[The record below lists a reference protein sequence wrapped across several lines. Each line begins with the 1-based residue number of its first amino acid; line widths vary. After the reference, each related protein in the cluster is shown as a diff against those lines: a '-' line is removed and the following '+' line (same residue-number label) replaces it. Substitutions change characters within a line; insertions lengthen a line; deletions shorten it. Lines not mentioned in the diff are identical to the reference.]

1 MKLRAVWP
9 LLLAF
14 FLLAEP
20 TPAAAPAG
28 ETVHHVGYLSPGP
41 GYPFEAFHEG
51 LQELGYIEGR
61 NIVIERR
68 SAEGKPERLQD
79 LAADLVQL
87 RVDVIVTATTAATQ
101 AAQRTTSTIPIVFAL
116 ADEPVE
122 LGLVASVAKPGGN
135 ITGLTGLIAEITA
148 KRLELLKELSPKV
161 RRVAVLWGPYPFS
174 ARVLRKVES
183 ASRTLGLTLH
193 EIEVQQPIELNSAFA
208 RMTAWRAEALLVLPH
223 PMFLAQRTRL
233 AELAAKHRL
242 PSTYHL
248 KAFVEAG
255 GLMSYGPDVADMSRR
270 AAGYVDKILRGAKPG
285 ELPVEQPTKFEL
297 VINLKSAKATV
308 ATVAGERGNP
318 LREQSGSSIS
328 RPPRGSGSIS
338 PSRCFCAQMT

>member
-1 MKLRAVWP
+1 MTARAVASAF
-9 LLLAF
+9 LTLAACLGSF
-14 FLLAEP
+14 GLAS
-20 TPAAAPAG
+20 AAEAQQPG
-28 ETVHHVGYLSPGP
+28 GTMRHIGYLSPGP
-41 GYPFEAFHEG
+41 GYPFEAFRDG
-51 LQELGYIEGR
+51 LQELGYVVGR
-61 NIVIERR
+61 NITIERR

-79 LAADLVQL
+79 LAADLVRL

-101 AAQRTTSTIPIVFAL
+101 AAQRATTTIPIVFAL

-148 KRLELLKELSPKV
+148 KRLELLKEVSPRVK
-161 RRVAVLWGPYPFS
+161 RVAVLWGPYPFS
-174 ARVLRKVES
+174 ARLLREIES

-193 EIEVQQPIELNSAFA
+193 EIEVREATELDSAFT

-248 KAFVEAG
+248 KEFVEVG
-255 GLMSYGPDVADMSRR
+255 GLMSYAPDVTDMSRR
-270 AAGYVDKILRGAKPG
+270 AAGYVDKILKGAKPG
-285 ELPVEQPTKFEL
+285 DLPIEQPTKFEL
-297 VINLKSAKATV
+297 VINLKSAKALGLKV
-308 ATVAGERGNP
+308 P
-318 LREQSGSSIS
+318 QSVLLQADEVI
-328 RPPRGSGSIS
+328 R
-338 PSRCFCAQMT
+338 